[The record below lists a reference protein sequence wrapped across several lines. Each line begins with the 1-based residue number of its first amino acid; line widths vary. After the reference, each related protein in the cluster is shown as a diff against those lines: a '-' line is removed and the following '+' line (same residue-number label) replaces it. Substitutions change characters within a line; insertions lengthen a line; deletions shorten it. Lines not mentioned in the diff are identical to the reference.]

1 MDQMKE
7 TIKSS
12 EDQIARTISNWNESQ
27 SDIGNNKTPSS
38 GVILSEKQENLK
50 KNSKKDVVA
59 VTATQIDE
67 ASSAL

>member
-12 EDQIARTISNWNESQ
+12 EDQISRTISNWNESQ
-27 SDIGNNKTPSS
+27 SETPSS

-50 KNSKKDVVA
+50 KNSTKNVVA
-59 VTATQIDE
+59 VTATQFDE